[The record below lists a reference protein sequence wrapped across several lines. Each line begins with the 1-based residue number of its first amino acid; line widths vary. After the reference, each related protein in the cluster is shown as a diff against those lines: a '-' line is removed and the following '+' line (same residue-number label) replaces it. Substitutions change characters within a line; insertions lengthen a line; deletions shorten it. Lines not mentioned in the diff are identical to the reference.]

1 MDNFL
6 GRSLWTLFLA
16 VLLCGGLYNNNDR
29 ELGNDLGE
37 HQQRFRPDISPSVLP
52 NCFITILVVSL
63 VLDFKYGSHTNYF
76 SYFTGFIS
84 IFLHIGVYY
93 LILTPLLPVFH
104 RRVSAR
110 VCAML
115 WLLPNYLYFTL
126 VDVPAPL
133 LVSPISLTILY
144 AVLVIW
150 AIGFM
155 AVLGWHLISHLRFR
169 RQLLCQAVEVT
180 DPAILALWQKELEF
194 AGLQKMNYRLV
205 SSPTAQTPLSIGLFQ
220 RSIRVVLPQRN
231 YTPDDLTLILRH
243 EIIHISREDSGTKF
257 FLVFCSAACW
267 FNPLMWKAMRH
278 SADDLELSCDE
289 TVLLNADDTTRHKYA
304 DLLLRT
310 AGDERGFT
318 TCLSAS
324 AQAMRY
330 RLENVLHP
338 RKRLTGVPVVMA
350 VFYILMMTC
359 GYVAF
364 GYNHISGQELIFGGQ
379 EPSGFT
385 LTSVS
390 RFDTEGG
397 YDHSYNCTDEAAL
410 TEYLSGLTF
419 CSVTGSY
426 SFSDI
431 DRGVNIRYSTSHGE
445 YRLVLQANSLTLR
458 DESTRQL
465 IGTYFCVDRLDWEVL
480 YSLVVPYPQLDI
492 NMSWQG
498 YDSHFNSRLSP
509 PGRILRVSGE
519 NTAAGYLPDG
529 VDFVARTCSEDP
541 IARDAMLSF
550 THELYDGTFEVL
562 VENWERT
569 HSYTVSSGE
578 LEYPLQLELT
588 PYFAHYTVW
597 ATIVDEMGVIYDT
610 EYRFDI
616 GPLDGFSK

>member
-1 MDNFL
+1 MTNFL
-6 GRSLWTLFLA
+6 GRSLWTLFLGI
-16 VLLCGGLYNNNDR
+16 LLCGGLYDNNDR

-37 HQQRFRPDISPSVLP
+37 HQQRFRPAISPTALP
-52 NCFITILVVSL
+52 TFLITILIVFI
-63 VLDFKYGSHTNYF
+63 VLDFKYESHTNYF

-84 IFLHIGVYY
+84 IFLHIVVYY
-93 LILTPLLPVFH
+93 LILTPLLPVF
-104 RRVSAR
+104 RRRFSAR

-115 WLLPNYLYFTL
+115 WLLPNFLCFTL
-126 VDVPAPL
+126 TDVPAPL
-133 LVSPISLTILY
+133 LVIPVSLTILY

-150 AIGFM
+150 AIGFA

-169 RQLLCQAVEVT
+169 RQLLREAADVT
-180 DPAILALWQKELEF
+180 DPVILALWQKEVEF
-194 AGLQKMNYRLV
+194 AGLKKKNYRLV
-205 SSPTAQTPLSIGLFQ
+205 YSPAAQTPLSIGLFQ
-220 RSIRVVLPQRN
+220 RSIRVVLPQRS
-231 YTPDDLTLILRH
+231 YTPEDLTLILRH

-338 RKRLTGVPVVMA
+338 RKRLTGVPVVIA

-359 GYVAF
+359 GYAAF

-379 EPSGFT
+379 EPSNFT
-385 LTSVS
+385 LQSVS
-390 RFDTEGG
+390 RSDSRPGFDR
-397 YDHSYNCTDEAAL
+397 SYFCIDEAAL
-410 TEYLSGLTF
+410 TEYLSELTF
-419 CSVTGSY
+419 CSVTGRY
-426 SFSDI
+426 SFSDN
-431 DRGVNIRYSTSHGE
+431 DQGVTIRYDAPQGV
-445 YRLVLQANSLTLR
+445 LGFALQADSITFLDYETL
-458 DESTRQL
+458 EQT
-465 IGTYFCVDRLDWEVL
+465 TYYCTDKLDWKVL
-480 YSLVVPYPQLDI
+480 YSLIVPYPQLDV

-498 YDSHFNSRLSP
+498 YDSHFDSQLSS

-519 NTAAGYLPDG
+519 NTATGYLPDG
-529 VDFVARTCSEDP
+529 VDFVAKTCSKDP
-541 IARDAMLSF
+541 IARVAMLSF

-569 HSYTVSSGE
+569 DSYTVSSGE
-578 LEYPLQLELT
+578 LEYPLQLELA

-616 GPLDGFSK
+616 GPLDVFSE